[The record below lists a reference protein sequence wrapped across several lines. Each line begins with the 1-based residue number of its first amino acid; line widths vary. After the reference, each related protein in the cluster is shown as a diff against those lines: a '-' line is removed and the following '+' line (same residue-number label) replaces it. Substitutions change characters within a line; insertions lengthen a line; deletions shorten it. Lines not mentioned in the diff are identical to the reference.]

1 MLNQQQKE
9 EVIDAI
15 NTLLIM
21 DTIRVNEY
29 LEDLDVVNGYI
40 NYGDAYYVNWWK
52 PSIDCCLDDIILEVC
67 PCGGYRNSGYV
78 SKSNYKVFVDKFG
91 EFDGV
96 YESSGGMGTYAVF
109 IRPELLLNKEI
120 YETLCALTDYPV
132 LNDMVHSEMEE
143 ETKEESWD
151 NWVREDF
158 ESSLEGKLNL
168 ENLDYEDEDLR
179 KVFETGR
186 RRANEYWYEESS
198 GMHINVE
205 AIASVITLEDLTQNN
220 IEFELMEE

>member
-9 EVIDAI
+9 EIIDAI
-15 NTLLIM
+15 NSLLIT
-21 DTIRVNEY
+21 DTVRVNEY
-29 LEDLDVVNGYI
+29 LGDLSEVDGCISYGNAHYI
-40 NYGDAYYVNWWK
+40 HRK
-52 PSIDCCLDDIILEVC
+52 PKIDDDFENMIIEIC
-67 PCGGYRNSGYV
+67 PCGRYRNSDCV
-78 SKSNYKVFVDKFG
+78 NKSNYEVFVEEFG
-91 EFDGV
+91 KLDGV
-96 YESSGGMGTYAVF
+96 YKSTGGMGTYAVF
-109 IRPELLLNKEI
+109 IRPDLLLNKDI
-120 YETLCALTDYPV
+120 LETLCVLTEYPV

-151 NWVREDF
+151 NWVQEDF

-186 RRANEYWYEESS
+186 SRANEYWYEESS
-198 GMHINVE
+198 GMYINVE
-205 AIASVITLEDLTQNN
+205 RIASVITLEDLTQNN